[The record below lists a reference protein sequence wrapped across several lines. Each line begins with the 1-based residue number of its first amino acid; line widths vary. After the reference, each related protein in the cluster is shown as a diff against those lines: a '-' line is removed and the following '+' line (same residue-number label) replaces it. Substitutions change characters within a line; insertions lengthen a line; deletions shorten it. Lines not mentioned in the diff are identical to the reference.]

1 MSDKTAN
8 FDAVFAW
15 VWSHKNESANGFEG
29 EIAQMTQKNLS
40 PNPYYVVFPANF
52 VSKAA
57 AGQDA
62 ISAAVGGSDCV
73 FGYLQKESDLETGE
87 SRLYSTD
94 KDGKI
99 QAQITLR
106 SDGKIEISQTDGAK
120 ITVSKGGKIE
130 IATEEIL
137 KISAKSVSIGGKDNS
152 ESVEV

>member
-29 EIAQMTQKNLS
+29 EIAQISKDYLS

-57 AGQDA
+57 KGADA
-62 ISAAVGGSDCV
+62 VSGTVGGSDCV

-106 SDGKIEISQTDGAK
+106 SDGKIEILQTDGAQ
-120 ITVSKGGKIE
+120 ITVYKGGKIE
-130 IATEEIL
+130 IATDESLE
-137 KISAKSVSIGGKDNS
+137 ISAKSVSIGGKDNS
-152 ESVEV
+152 ESVEI